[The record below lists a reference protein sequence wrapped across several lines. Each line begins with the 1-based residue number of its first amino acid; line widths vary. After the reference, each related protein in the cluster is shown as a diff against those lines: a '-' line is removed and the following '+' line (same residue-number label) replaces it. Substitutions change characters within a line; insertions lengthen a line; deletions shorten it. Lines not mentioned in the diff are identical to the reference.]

1 MKLIPTN
8 KLVVSELN
16 IRKKLPAKEEIQ
28 KIKESIRAKGVI
40 EPLIVRPTNDGKYEI
55 IIGQLRYLASKEL
68 GIKELPCIVK
78 NLSDTEALE
87 YSLIENLQRKD
98 VDPIDVAQGLRKLYE
113 DFGKSL
119 PNLSLRKFSE
129 MVSERIGL
137 SDRQVRSYL
146 ALLGLTPELQEMV
159 SEGKLTIESGA
170 KLKQL
175 PEEEQKKFAEE
186 FEELTKEKPLTQQE
200 EEELIKK
207 VREKGV
213 EEAFKEMREEG
224 EFIKIEIKID
234 RSTKFN
240 FKLRKTYWR
249 WFSETA
255 KRLNKEPTSL
265 LEEIIVEKLREWGYK
280 V

>member
-1 MKLIPTN
+1 MKIDELII
-8 KLVVSELN
+8 SDLN
-16 IRKKLPAKEEIQ
+16 IRKKLPEKEEINE
-28 KIKESIRAKGVI
+28 IKESIRAKGVI

-113 DFGKSL
+113 KACEVTSQ
-119 PNLSLRKFSE
+119 LSLRKFAE
-129 MVSERIGL
+129 EYQQKIGI
-137 SDRQVRSYL
+137 SWRQILSYL
-146 ALLGLTPELQEMV
+146 SLLGLTPELQEMV

-175 PEEEQKKFAEE
+175 PAKEQKKFAEE
-186 FEELTKEKPLTQQE
+186 FEELMKEKPLTQQE
-200 EEELIKK
+200 KEELIKK
-207 VREKGV
+207 VKEKGV
-213 EEAFKEMREEG
+213 EEAFKEAKEEG
-224 EFIKIEIKID
+224 KFIKIEIRID
-234 RSTKFN
+234 RNTRFN
-240 FKLRKTYWR
+240 FKLKKTYWR
-249 WFSETA
+249 WFSEVA
-255 KRLNKEPTSL
+255 ERLEKEPTSL
-265 LEEIIVEKLREWGYK
+265 LEEIIVEKLEEWGYK